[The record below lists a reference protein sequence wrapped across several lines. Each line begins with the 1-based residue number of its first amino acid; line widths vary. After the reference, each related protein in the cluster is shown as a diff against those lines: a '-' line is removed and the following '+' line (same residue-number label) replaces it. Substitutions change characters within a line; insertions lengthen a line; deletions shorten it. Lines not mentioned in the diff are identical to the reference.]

1 MARKAKRTMAEY
13 KLVVDKARVRRKQK
27 EKENKELLDTE
38 GEHRMRSQQD
48 MLMMGKKCVN
58 DHRVVATDTGK
69 NVCSDGEVVDAV
81 LITMHVCIQGGERI
95 FSQFPG

>member
-1 MARKAKRTMAEY
+1 MARKPKRTMAEY
-13 KLVVDKARVRRKQK
+13 KLVVDNARVRRKQK
-27 EKENKELLDTE
+27 EKENKELLDKE
-38 GEHRMRSQQD
+38 GEPRMRSQQD
-48 MLMMGKKCVN
+48 LLMMGKKCLN
-58 DHRVVATDTGK
+58 VVATDNGK